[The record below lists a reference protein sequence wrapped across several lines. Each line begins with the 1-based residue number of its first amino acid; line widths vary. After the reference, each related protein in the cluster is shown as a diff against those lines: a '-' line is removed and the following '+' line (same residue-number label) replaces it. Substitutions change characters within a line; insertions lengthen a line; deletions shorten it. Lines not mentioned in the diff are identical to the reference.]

1 MIELKVEE
9 PSGVFPGHPVVKT
22 LPSSAGGVS
31 LTPGWEAKLPHAL
44 WLKSQNV
51 KTEAVL

>member
-1 MIELKVEE
+1 MIEMKVEE
-9 PSGVFPGHPVVKT
+9 PSGDFPGHPVVKT